1 MAPPTELLQ
10 GLDVRRTLFALD
22 AQALAVMQDIWPAIA
37 PHLDRTIEEILVI
50 SQNLPLLRDRIVT
63 HRDLLKRLER
73 SHFQAL
79 LGGNLDIRYVESC
92 RRTVAE
98 EKGIGFDAR
107 FRSTAGNLV
116 LRMAVNVLARKYRF
130 SPAKLAIGVNVV
142 SQLIA
147 FDVSNAMS
155 LHRAAAEAAASD
167 RREAIDRAIAE
178 FAGASGEMIE
188 SIQGVSASLK
198 ATCATMQQAAEETLR
213 RMASSSS
220 ASAET
225 TQRVRLTVHATE
237 ELSESIG
244 EIGQQATRGLD
255 LARSA
260 VDDANRTQ
268 QVIRSLNE
276 AAERIGSVVS
286 LISTIAEQTNLLA
299 LNATIE
305 AARAGAAGKGF
316 AVVAQEVKALANE
329 TSRATQDIA
338 TQVTAVQEATKRSV
352 DEISSIARSI
362 DTMAEVATG
371 IAAAVEQQNATT
383 HEIAASIQVAATNT
397 AQSSVEIDSVKEAAG
412 RNAEALDEITGW
424 IGRLS
429 ARADD
434 LEARVAEFFA
444 RVRAA

>member
-1 MAPPTELLQ
+1 MAPTEPLQ

-22 AQALAVMQDIWPAIA
+22 ARAIAVMQDVWPVIA
-37 PHLDRTIEEILVI
+37 PQLDATIEAII
-50 SQNLPLLRDRIVT
+50 TTAQNLPALRDRIIAN
-63 HRDLLKRLER
+63 RDLLKRLER
-73 SHFQAL
+73 SHFEAL
-79 LGGNLDIRYVESC
+79 LGGTLDDRYIESC
-92 RRTVAE
+92 RRTVEE
-98 EKGIGFDAR
+98 EKGLGFDGR

-116 LRMAVNVLARKYRF
+116 LRMAISTLARKHRF
-130 SPAKLAIGVNVV
+130 APGKLAVRANVV
-142 SQLIA
+142 SQFIA

-155 LHRAAAEAAASD
+155 LHRAAAEAAAGA
-167 RREAIDRAIAE
+167 RREAIDRAIGD
-178 FAGASGEMIE
+178 FAGVSAEVIE
-188 SIQGVSASLK
+188 SIQGLSASLK
-198 ATCATMQQAAEETLR
+198 ATCVTMQQTAQETLL
-213 RMASSSS
+213 RMTSSAA

-225 TQRVRLTVHATE
+225 TQRVHLTVSATD
-237 ELSESIG
+237 ELSGSIE
-244 EIGQQATRGLD
+244 EIGHQATRGLN

-260 VDDANRTQ
+260 VEDANRTG
-268 QVIRSLNE
+268 QVIHSLNQ

-305 AARAGAAGKGF
+305 SARAGAAGRGF

-352 DEISSIARSI
+352 DAISSITRSI

-383 HEIAASIQVAATNT
+383 REIAASVQVAASNT

-412 RNAEALDEITGW
+412 RNAAALGEITGW
-424 IGRLS
+424 IGSLS

-434 LEARVAEFFA
+434 LEARVAEFFS